1 MSLGSTLIRSAYNLG
16 KINHFIKVSK
26 LSSRSFS
33 VKKTI
38 LLNIDKTKLKFTEK
52 HEWISLNGNIGTIGI
67 TDYAQV
73 SSYFVQIK
81 ARIKLKF
88 ELHGNENEKLIY

>member
-16 KINHFIKVSK
+16 KINHLIKVSK

-73 SSYFVQIK
+73 SDY
-81 ARIKLKF
+81 LD
-88 ELHGNENEKLIY
+88 